1 MSRKTTR
8 VLEIGPDDFPA
19 HTRGNRTLAPAP
31 STHRPAES
39 SAGGPLA
46 EAEARAT
53 ILIADPLADS
63 CAALR
68 RGLSAEGHHVL
79 SASTPEGALDAFV
92 RERPQLV
99 VVHERLLEGDGSDLV
114 RRLRALAPLL
124 PIVLAT
130 GRRRRELLEEVA
142 PQAVLREDDHP
153 ERALDVIDC
162 VLATSRSI
170 ERVQAENDV
179 RSLVLA
185 KLCHSLRSPL
195 HVIQGYTDILRDEP
209 EAQSFDEL
217 LERLAGAT
225 ETALELV
232 RDYLDLARVEAPG
245 PMVRRERV
253 DVDTLL
259 MEILNIAGRQI
270 GDRPL
275 RLTTSVPFAGTSLHT
290 DGEKLRVI
298 LNQLLANAIKFSSEG
313 DIRLT
318 VRPLGDSTEFIVADR
333 GPGIA
338 REDRPVLFTPF
349 RQKLHEELT
358 STPGQGVGLAIAE
371 RLSTLLGASLNVVPR
386 DNGGTIVT
394 LRIPAALIAQSA
406 GHARTLH

>member
-1 MSRKTTR
+1 
-8 VLEIGPDDFPA
+8 VLELGPADFPTQPRRNGA
-19 HTRGNRTLAPAP
+19 PDPRAAAPAP
-31 STHRPAES
+31 
-39 SAGGPLA
+39 GPLA
-46 EAEARAT
+46 AAEARAT
-53 ILIADPLADS
+53 ILVADS
-63 CAALR
+63 HIDSSAALKR
-68 RGLSAEGHHVL
+68 DLAGEGHHVL
-79 SASTPEGALDAFV
+79 VASTSEGTLDAFV

-99 VVHERLLEGDGSDLV
+99 VIHERILEGEGADLV
-114 RRLRALAPLL
+114 RRLRALVPLL

-130 GRRRRELLEEVA
+130 GGRRRDLLREVA
-142 PQAVLREDDHP
+142 PQGVLREDDDAQ
-153 ERALDVIDC
+153 RALDIVDC

-195 HVIQGYTDILRDEP
+195 HVIQGYTDILRDDP
-209 EAQSFDEL
+209 EAEPFEDL
-217 LERLAGAT
+217 LDRLAGAT
-225 ETALELV
+225 ETALDLV

-253 DVDTLL
+253 DVDTLV
-259 MEILNIAGRQI
+259 MELLNIAGRQI

-275 RLTTSVPFAGTSLHT
+275 RLTTSVPFAGTSIHT

-298 LNQLLANAIKFSSEG
+298 LNQLLANAIKFSSQG

-318 VRPLGDSTEFIVADR
+318 VRSLGDSTEFVVADR
-333 GPGIA
+333 GPGIT
-338 REDRPVLFTPF
+338 REERQILFTPF
-349 RQKLHEELT
+349 RQKLHQELT

-371 RLSTLLGASLNVVPR
+371 RLSALLGASLDIAPR
-386 DNGGTIVT
+386 DDGGTIVT
-394 LRIPAALIAQSA
+394 LRLPTALIAQSP

>member
-1 MSRKTTR
+1 MSRKTMKF
-8 VLEIGPDDFPA
+8 LELGPADFPS
-19 HTRGNRTLAPAP
+19 HPRQGRGLNAARGTTAPRANR
-31 STHRPAES
+31 
-39 SAGGPLA
+39 AGGNLA
-46 EAEARAT
+46 AAEARAT
-53 ILIADPLADS
+53 ILIADSQEESCKTLKRTLAGD
-63 CAALR
+63 
-68 RGLSAEGHHVL
+68 GHHVVV
-79 SASTPEGALDAFV
+79 ANTGEAALDLFV
-92 RERPQLV
+92 SERPQLV
-99 VVHERLLEGDGSDLV
+99 LIHERLLAGDGKDLI
-114 RRLRALAPLL
+114 RRMRAIAPLL
-124 PIVLAT
+124 PLVLMA
-130 GRRRRELLEEVA
+130 GKWRRELIRELT
-142 PQAVLREDDHP
+142 PQAVLGDDDEP
-153 ERALDVIDC
+153 RRVLEIVDC

-195 HVIQGYTDILRDEP
+195 HVIQGYTDILRDDP
-209 EAQSFDEL
+209 EAHPFDDL

-225 ETALELV
+225 ETALDLV

-245 PMVRRERV
+245 PMIRRDKV
-253 DVDTLL
+253 DVDTLV
-259 MEILNIAGRQI
+259 MELLNVAGRQI

-290 DGEKLRVI
+290 DGDKLRVI
-298 LNQLLANAIKFSSEG
+298 LNQLLANAIKFSPKG

-318 VRPLGDSTEFIVADR
+318 VRSLGDSTEFIVADR

-338 REDRPVLFTPF
+338 PEERHILFTPF

-371 RLSTLLGASLNVVPR
+371 RLSTLLGASLNVAPR
-386 DNGGTIVT
+386 DDGGTIVT
-394 LRIPAALIAQSA
+394 LRLPTALIAQSP

>member
-1 MSRKTTR
+1 MSRKPTR
-8 VLEIGPDDFPA
+8 VLEIEPADFA
-19 HTRGNRTLAPAP
+19 
-31 STHRPAES
+31 
-39 SAGGPLA
+39 AGGARGRLLASAERGGDDGAPQGLA
-46 EAEARAT
+46 EAETHAT
-53 ILIADPLADS
+53 ILIAAPP
-63 CAALR
+63 AAFVTALKPNFV
-68 RGLSAEGHHVL
+68 AQGHRVL
-79 SASTPEGALDAFV
+79 NAATPEAALDAFV
-92 RERPQLV
+92 RERPRLV
-99 VVHERLLEGDGSDLV
+99 VIHERLLGSDGHEFV
-114 RRLRALAPLL
+114 RRLRALTPLQ

-130 GRRRRELLEEVA
+130 SGRRRDLIEELE
-142 PQAVLREDDHP
+142 PQGILREGDDA

-162 VLATSRSI
+162 VLATSRGI

-179 RSLVLA
+179 RSLVMA

-195 HVIQGYTDILRDEP
+195 HVIQGYTDILRDDAD
-209 EAQSFDEL
+209 AQPFEEL

-253 DVDTLL
+253 DVDMLV
-259 MEILNIAGRQI
+259 MEILNVAGRQI

-275 RLTTSVPFAGTSLHT
+275 RVTTSVPFAGTFLLT

-298 LNQLLANAIKFSSEG
+298 LNQLLANAIKFSPAG

-318 VRPLGDSTEFIVADR
+318 VRSLGDATEFAVADR

-338 REDRPVLFTPF
+338 REERSVLFTPF

-371 RLSTLLGASLNVVPR
+371 RLSTLLGASLNVRPR
-386 DNGGTIVT
+386 DEGGTVVT
-394 LRIPAALIAQSA
+394 LRVPAPLIAQGPSQN
-406 GHARTLH
+406 RTLH